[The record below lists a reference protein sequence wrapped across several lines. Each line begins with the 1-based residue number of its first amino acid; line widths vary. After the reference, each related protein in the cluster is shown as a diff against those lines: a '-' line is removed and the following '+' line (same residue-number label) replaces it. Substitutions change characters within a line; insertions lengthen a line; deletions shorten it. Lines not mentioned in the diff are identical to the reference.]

1 MSIFDFLYRYIT
13 KKIDKR
19 KPAVNKD
26 DYFLFNIGS
35 CSFILVLI
43 IFGTID
49 LFEGK
54 MTYGF
59 YNFGVGITVLGFL
72 LWYLHAFKYE
82 LISTFVIS
90 LLALWL
96 TAVLLL
102 TEAEYILFWF
112 TLFPPVSILFLKKKN
127 GSILTGL
134 TLLILLLLLLTPVT
148 TLNLIISPRS
158 KLIFLFVYILLYGIS
173 YYLKIIHTWNIN
185 KLINTQEEAIEAN
198 IAKDDFISKI
208 SHQLRTSLNNIVVL
222 EKMISDLIPTDKQK
236 ELLDT
241 LIASTNNLVDV
252 VNNISNLPGIDIH
265 YKERGKIKFDL
276 FSTLSN
282 IMDPFSAE
290 TKKSV
295 DFHVNE
301 FKNFN
306 SEIIGDPVLV
316 KQILLNILENI
327 IYDKEDKKPQI
338 TISVTNQK
346 ETSDNIVLL
355 FIIET
360 NRSISYKEV
369 LNNKSLVDT
378 QSGEFIDFSISEKL
392 INIFGG
398 KLKYEKQEEQF
409 RFVFSLEFQK
419 VVHKEVVT
427 VKKEKVDLIDSN
439 IMIVEDNEINQQI
452 MKLSLIKLVKN
463 VDIAENGK
471 TALDLFGLNRY
482 DLILMDIQMPVMNGI
497 TATKKIREIEEST
510 NTHTPIIA
518 ITANAMLGDKETC
531 LSAGMDDYLSK
542 PYQMEDLITSMKNL
556 LS

>member
-1 MSIFDFLYRYIT
+1 MSIFDFIYLYIT

-59 YNFGVGITVLGFL
+59 YNFGVGIIVLGFL
-72 LWYLHAFKYE
+72 LWYRHAFKYE

-90 LLALWL
+90 LIALWL

-102 TEAEYILFWF
+102 TKAEYILFWF
-112 TLFPPVSILFLKKKN
+112 ALFPPVSILFLKKKN

-158 KLIFLFVYILLYGIS
+158 KLIFLFVYILLYVIS
-173 YYLKIIHTWNIN
+173 YYFKIIHTWNIN
-185 KLINTQEEAIEAN
+185 KLKNTQEEAIEAN
-198 IAKDDFISKI
+198 ITKDNFISKI

-241 LIASTNNLVDV
+241 LIASTNNLVDI
-252 VNNISNLPGIDIH
+252 VNNISNLPGIDIR

-282 IMDPFSAE
+282 IMDPFPAE
-290 TKKSV
+290 TKENV

-306 SEIIGDPVLV
+306 REIIGDPVLV

-346 ETSDNIVLL
+346 ETSNNIVLL
-355 FIIET
+355 FIIGT
-360 NRSISYKEV
+360 NRTISYKEA
-369 LNNKSLVDT
+369 LNNKSLVDS

-392 INIFGG
+392 INILGG
-398 KLKYEKQEEQF
+398 KLKYEKQEGQF

-419 VVHKEVVT
+419 VVYKEVVT

-439 IMIVEDNEINQQI
+439 ILIVEDNEINQQI

-463 VDIAENGK
+463 VDVAEDGK

-497 TATKKIREIEEST
+497 IATKKIREIEEST

-542 PYQMEDLITSMKNL
+542 PYQMENLITSMKNL